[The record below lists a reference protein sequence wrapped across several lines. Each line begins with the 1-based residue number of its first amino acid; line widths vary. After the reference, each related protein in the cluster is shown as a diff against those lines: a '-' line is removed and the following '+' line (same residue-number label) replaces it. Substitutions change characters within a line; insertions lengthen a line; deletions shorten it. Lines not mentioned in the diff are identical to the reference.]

1 MAAFLR
7 SAAFLLLLAAA
18 LCLPQGCGHSPRRL
32 ESGILSGMN
41 VWKGRV
47 EVKGVLLVDRDAHL
61 RIEPGTE
68 VVFLHVDEDED
79 GIGDG
84 ELNVLG
90 TLTAVGTPSQPIV
103 FRSDRGRKKDWT
115 FLHLSGNRDSR
126 IAHSVFRD
134 AFTGIQLHYVNAD
147 VSNCLF
153 FNNHEGLR
161 YSTVR
166 GEIRHNAFVGNTVGV
181 RFEGR
186 QSRVLVEKNL
196 FRDNDIAVFPVTLG
210 SREDRFR
217 SNIFS
222 SRDYNVRFGLEQKD
236 DMDFSHNFW
245 GVSSR
250 DRILDTI
257 FDGRDDPSLGTVEF
271 EPYFLNPPPGAG
283 PESPLRY
290 EASP

>member
-1 MAAFLR
+1 MAVIRRFAV
-7 SAAFLLLLAAA
+7 SLLLAAGI
-18 LCLPQGCGHSPRRL
+18 CLPQGCGHIPRRL

-41 VWKGRV
+41 TWQGKV
-47 EVKGVLLVDRDAHL
+47 EVRGVLLVDRDAYL

-68 VVFLHVDEDED
+68 VVFLHVDEDGD

-90 TLTAVGTPSQPIV
+90 TLSAVGTPSQPIV

-115 FLHLSGNRDSR
+115 FLHLSGNRESR
-126 IAHSVFRD
+126 LAHCVFRD
-134 AFTGIQLHYVNAD
+134 AFTGIQLHYVNAH

-166 GEIRHNAFVGNTVGV
+166 GEIRHNTFQGNTVGV

-196 FRDNDIAVFPVTLG
+196 FFDNDIAVFPVTLG
-210 SREDRFR
+210 SRDDRFR
-217 SNIFS
+217 SNVFS
-222 SRDYNVRFGLEQKD
+222 SREYNVRLGIEQKGD
-236 DMDFSHNFW
+236 LDFSHNFW

-250 DRILDTI
+250 DRISETI

-271 EPYFLNPPPGAG
+271 EPFLADPVPGAG
-283 PESPLRY
+283 PESPLMY

>member
-1 MAAFLR
+1 MAAFHR
-7 SAAFLLLLAAA
+7 SAAALLLTAV
-18 LCLPQGCGHSPRRL
+18 LCLPPGCGHSPRRL
-32 ESGILSGMN
+32 ESGVLSGVN
-41 VWKGRV
+41 IWKGRV
-47 EVKGVLLVDRDAHL
+47 EVGGVLLVDRDAHL

-68 VVFLHVDEDED
+68 VVFLHVDEDGD

-84 ELNVLG
+84 QLNVLG
-90 TLTAVGTPSQPIV
+90 TLTAVGTPSQPII

-161 YSTVR
+161 YSTIR
-166 GEIRHNAFVGNTVGV
+166 GEIRHNAFLGNTVGV

-186 QSRVLVEKNL
+186 QSRVLVGKNL
-196 FRDNDIAVFPVTLG
+196 FLDNDIAVFPVTQG
-210 SREDRFR
+210 SHDDRFR
-217 SNIFS
+217 SNVFS
-222 SRDYNVRFGLEQKD
+222 SRDYNVRIGLEQKD
-236 DMDFSHNFW
+236 DLDFSHNFW

-271 EPYFLNPPPGAG
+271 EPFLPDPAPGAG

-290 EASP
+290 EIPP